1 VRAAFAAF
9 SKRDEAALL
18 ALAHPDVEFHAPTGA
33 LMRSGEPYL
42 GHDGLRTYLGDV
54 AALWSELRVEPRDFR
69 ESGDVVVALGRIYAW
84 GAGRVVDAPVGWV
97 WTLREGRLVSGRVFD
112 TQRAAL
118 DFAGLE

>member
-9 SKRDEAALL
+9 TRRDELALL
-18 ALAHPDVEFHAPTGA
+18 ALAHPQIDFNAPTA
-33 LMRSGEPYL
+33 SLTRAGEPYV
-42 GHDGLRTYLGDV
+42 GHDGLRAYLRDV
-54 AALWSELRVEPRDFR
+54 AAVWSELRVEPREFR
-69 ESGDVVVALGRIYAW
+69 EGGDVVVALGRIYAW

-97 WTLREGRLVSGRVFD
+97 WTVQEGRLVSGRVFD